1 MGGVFVLFSY
11 IIKWYD
17 PVYYWQIEL
26 ALSRFPVFFFG
37 CFIAPEIER
46 GREVSGWFLLALY
59 VASGVLIAWMAGS
72 PEGIGGVYEFTR
84 YAYCPVAFGLL
95 MLSAR
100 LLSAAS
106 GASAL
111 RPVRAGL
118 RACLKHHSRHLHA
131 PLCGIFGPNSLNAA
145 HCAAF
150 IWPKSP
156 TKRNAHL
163 AESMFQT
170 RSKLEKTSLS
180 AGGFL
185 RFSAGYRSG
194 QWLRFSR
201 LFTINHGLMYFM
213 FCVWIVTEK
222 KGYKFSGRIIDLRG
236 CWRYNKTVS
245 GSVSF
250 FRNGAA
256 DE

>member
-1 MGGVFVLFSY
+1 MYILCHGFEEAGGDCERAAIDRFY
-11 IIKWYD
+11 IQRK
-17 PVYYWQIEL
+17 P
-26 ALSRFPVFFFG
+26 RFRS
-37 CFIAPEIER
+37 EK
-46 GREVSGWFLLALY
+46 
-59 VASGVLIAWMAGS
+59 
-72 PEGIGGVYEFTR
+72 
-84 YAYCPVAFGLL
+84 
-95 MLSAR
+95 
-100 LLSAAS
+100 SAAD
-106 GASAL
+106 A
-111 RPVRAGL
+111 